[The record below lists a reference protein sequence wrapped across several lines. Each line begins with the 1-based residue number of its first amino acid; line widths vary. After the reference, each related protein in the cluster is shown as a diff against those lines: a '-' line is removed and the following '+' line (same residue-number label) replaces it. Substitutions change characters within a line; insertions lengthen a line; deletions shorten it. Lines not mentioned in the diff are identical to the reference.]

1 MIAPP
6 LPGYTGTSPG
16 SALAVVVVICL
27 WQMDGRR
34 WIYLS
39 VCACVCVC
47 VWGGGGVRA
56 CVRACVYV
64 CVCVRARASVCVCVC
79 YKMPESGASPV
90 CEREREVRHQSV
102 CGGVAVRHQS
112 FTTHKVIVYCTSEG
126 E

>member
-1 MIAPP
+1 M
-6 LPGYTGTSPG
+6 
-16 SALAVVVVICL
+16 
-27 WQMDGRR
+27 R
-34 WIYLS
+34 
-39 VCACVCVC
+39 VCVCVCECARVRQCVCVC
-47 VWGGGGVRA
+47 VSVCV
-56 CVRACVYV
+56 CVRACVCECARVRQCV
-64 CVCVRARASVCVCVC
+64 CVCARASVCVCVC